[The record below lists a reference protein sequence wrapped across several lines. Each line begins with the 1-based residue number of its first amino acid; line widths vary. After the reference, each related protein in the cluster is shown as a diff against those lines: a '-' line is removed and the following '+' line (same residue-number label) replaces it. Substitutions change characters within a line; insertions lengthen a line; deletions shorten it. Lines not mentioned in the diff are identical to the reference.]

1 MLKKKKILTLLLLL
15 FTVITYAESAHIEVD
30 ISEQRLYLIENSLI
44 KASYPISTSKYGEGS
59 IENSFKTP
67 LGKHSIKEMIGEE
80 AKINT
85 IFTSRIN
92 TKRSATIIDQFED
105 TDNDYV
111 TSRIMWLDGEED
123 GLNKGGNVDSF
134 RRYIYIHGTHEE
146 GLIGTKA
153 SHGCIRM
160 FNYDVIELFN
170 LVNIGT
176 KVLIR
181 A

>member
-1 MLKKKKILTLLLLL
+1 MLKKKKILTLLL
-15 FTVITYAESAHIEVD
+15 FSVISYAESAHIEVD

-80 AKINT
+80 AEINT